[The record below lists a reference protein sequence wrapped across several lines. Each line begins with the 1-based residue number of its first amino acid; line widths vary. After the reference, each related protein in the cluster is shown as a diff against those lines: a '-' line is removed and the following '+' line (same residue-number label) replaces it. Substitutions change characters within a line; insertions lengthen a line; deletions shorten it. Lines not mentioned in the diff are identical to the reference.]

1 LNSNNKYK
9 KEKLINNSINKNII
23 KKVDNK
29 NINNLTFNLKNSDI
43 GKCIYVDYH
52 SKDFITK
59 YNDIYNFLKNNQF
72 FLKNIIKNKIK
83 VIKKLLKSV

>member
-1 LNSNNKYK
+1 MNSNNKYK

-29 NINNLTFNLKNSDI
+29 NIKNLTFNLKNSDI

-59 YNDIYNFLKNNQF
+59 YHDIYNFLKNNQF
-72 FLKNIIKNKIK
+72 VLKNLI
-83 VIKKLLKSV
+83 